1 TGGTVTAA
9 MLVPRGWDICRMPMA
24 RPRRRRGNHPMT
36 TRPLAEFTEAAAAP
50 EAAMTMTIRA
60 GESTTAT
67 AIAEAKAVNATP
79 KVMASRSPYLSAK
92 APQAMRV
99 RMRPKL
105 GAAATVPAW
114 VRVKPRSEC
123 IGGMRNAGPEIARV
137 AAICVRTPMTRIIQ
151 ACKPG
156 RLVVMARG

>member
-1 TGGTVTAA
+1 
-9 MLVPRGWDICRMPMA
+9 
-24 RPRRRRGNHPMT
+24 MT
-36 TRPLAEFTEAAAAP
+36 TRPLAEFTDAAAAP
-50 EAAMTMTIRA
+50 EAAMMMTIRT

-67 AIAEAKAVNATP
+67 AAAEASAVKPMP

-114 VRVKPRSEC
+114 VRVKPRSAC
-123 IGGMRNAGPEIARV
+123 IYGMRNAGPVIARV

-151 ACKPG
+151 AWKLG